1 MLESNTRK
9 RRKTKT
15 MSRRDGNPRFN
26 LSKVID
32 EYKESKDREN
42 ALKKAN
48 TAMNESIKNYMSEND
63 MDEASSDM
71 YTAVLSSTTKES
83 LNDDLAIEI
92 IKENLG
98 GALLSSV
105 IKQKEYI
112 DEDALEKLVY
122 NGDFDISKLEKAKIT
137 KVTKTLRIKKKN

>member
-1 MLESNTRK
+1 
-9 RRKTKT
+9 
-15 MSRRDGNPRFN
+15 MSRRNVFD
-26 LSKVID
+26 LSTSID
-32 EYKESKDREN
+32 KYKESKDKEN

-48 TAMNESIKNYMSEND
+48 NELNETIKTYMQEHDMKSANSEK
-63 MDEASSDM
+63 
-71 YTAVLSSTTKES
+71 YTATLSCTEKES
-83 LNDDLAIEI
+83 LNEDLAIEI

-122 NGDFDISKLEKAKIT
+122 NGDFDINKLAKAKIV
-137 KVTKTLRIKKKN
+137 KSVYTLRVNKKKED

>member
-1 MLESNTRK
+1 
-9 RRKTKT
+9 
-15 MSRRDGNPRFN
+15 MSRRDGNAFN
-26 LSKVID
+26 LSEMID
-32 EYKESKDREN
+32 TYKASKDKEN

-48 TAMNESIKNYMSEND
+48 NEMNENIKTYMQEHDMSSANSEK
-63 MDEASSDM
+63 
-71 YTAVLSSTTKES
+71 YTATLSCTKKES
-83 LNDDLAIEI
+83 LNEDLAIEI

-122 NGDFDISKLEKAKIT
+122 NGDFDINKLAKAKMVKET
-137 KVTKTLRIKKKN
+137 YTLRIGKKKED

>member
-1 MLESNTRK
+1 
-9 RRKTKT
+9 
-15 MSRRDGNPRFN
+15 MSRRDGKPVFD
-26 LSKVID
+26 LSNAID

-48 TAMNESIKNYMSEND
+48 TAMNESIKKYMSENG

-71 YTAVLSSTTKES
+71 YTAVLSNTTKES
-83 LNDDLAIEI
+83 LNEDLAIAI

-98 GALLSSV
+98 GALLNSV

-122 NGDFDISKLEKAKIT
+122 NGDFDIYKLEKAKIT
-137 KVTKTLRIKKKN
+137 KVTTTLRIKKKN

>member
-1 MLESNTRK
+1 
-9 RRKTKT
+9 
-15 MSRRDGNPRFN
+15 MSRRDGNPGFN

-32 EYKESKDREN
+32 EYKESKDKEN

-48 TAMNESIKNYMSEND
+48 NELNENIKTYMQEHDMTSADSEK
-63 MDEASSDM
+63 
-71 YTAVLSSTTKES
+71 YTATLSCTKKES
-83 LNDDLAIEI
+83 LNEDLAIEI

-98 GALLSSV
+98 GALLNSV

-137 KVTKTLRIKKKN
+137 KVTTTLRIKKKN

>member
-1 MLESNTRK
+1 
-9 RRKTKT
+9 

-26 LSKVID
+26 LSKAID

-63 MDEASSDM
+63 MCEASSEM
-71 YTAVLSSTTKES
+71 YTAVLSKTTKDS
-83 LNDDLAIEI
+83 LNEDLAIAI

-98 GALLSSV
+98 GALLNSV

-122 NGDFDISKLEKAKIT
+122 NEDFDISKLEKAKIT
-137 KVTKTLRIKKKN
+137 KVTTTLRIKKKN

>member
-1 MLESNTRK
+1 
-9 RRKTKT
+9 
-15 MSRRDGNPRFN
+15 MSRRDGNPGFD

-32 EYKESKDREN
+32 EYKESKDKEN

-48 TAMNESIKNYMSEND
+48 DRMGKDIKQYMLDND
-63 MDEASSDM
+63 MPKANGEK
-71 YTAVLSSTTKES
+71 YTVTMSKTVKQK
-83 LNDDLAIEI
+83 LNEDLAIEI

-98 GALLSSV
+98 GALLASV

-122 NGDFDISKLEKAKIT
+122 NGDFDITKLAKAEINT
-137 KVTKTLRIKKKN
+137 TTYTLRTSVIK

>member
-1 MLESNTRK
+1 
-9 RRKTKT
+9 
-15 MSRRDGNPRFN
+15 MSRRDGNHGFD

-32 EYKESKDREN
+32 EYKESKDKEN

-48 TAMNESIKNYMSEND
+48 TAMNESIKKYMSEND

-71 YTAVLSSTTKES
+71 YTAVLSNTTKES
-83 LNDDLAIEI
+83 LNEDLAIAI

-98 GALLSSV
+98 GALLNSV

-137 KVTKTLRIKKKN
+137 KVTTTLRIKKKN

>member
-1 MLESNTRK
+1 
-9 RRKTKT
+9 

-26 LSKVID
+26 LSKAID
-32 EYKESKDREN
+32 EYKESKDKEN

-92 IKENLG
+92 IKENLD
-98 GALLSSV
+98 GALLASV

-137 KVTKTLRIKKKN
+137 KVTTTLRIKNKN

>member
-1 MLESNTRK
+1 
-9 RRKTKT
+9 
-15 MSRRDGNPRFN
+15 MSRRDKFD
-26 LSKVID
+26 LSTAID
-32 EYKESKDREN
+32 KYKESKDKEN

-48 TAMNESIKNYMSEND
+48 NELNETIKKYMHEHNMTSSNSENW
-63 MDEASSDM
+63 
-71 YTAVLSSTTKES
+71 TATLSCKKKES
-83 LNDDLAIEI
+83 LNEDLAIEI

-122 NGDFDISKLEKAKIT
+122 NGDFDINKLAKAKMVKET
-137 KVTKTLRIKKKN
+137 YELRVNKKKDD

>member
-1 MLESNTRK
+1 
-9 RRKTKT
+9 
-15 MSRRDGNPRFN
+15 MSRRNVFD
-26 LSKVID
+26 LSTAID
-32 EYKESKDREN
+32 KYKESKDNEN

-48 TAMNESIKNYMSEND
+48 NELNETIKTYMQEHDMTSANSENW
-63 MDEASSDM
+63 
-71 YTAVLSSTTKES
+71 TATLSCTKKES
-83 LNDDLAIEI
+83 LNEDLAIEI

-122 NGDFDISKLEKAKIT
+122 NGDFDINKLAKAKIVKKT
-137 KVTKTLRIKKKN
+137 YTLRVGKKKDD

>member
-1 MLESNTRK
+1 
-9 RRKTKT
+9 
-15 MSRRDGNPRFN
+15 MSRRDGNN
-26 LSKVID
+26 VTEYLKILID
-32 EYKESKDREN
+32 SYKESKDKEN

-48 TAMNESIKNYMSEND
+48 NKMNENIKSYMHKHD
-63 MDEASSDM
+63 MTSASSDK
-71 YTAVLSSTTKES
+71 YTATLSCTKKES
-83 LNDDLAIEI
+83 LNEDLAIEI

-122 NGDFDISKLEKAKIT
+122 NGDFDINKLAKAKMVKKT
-137 KVTKTLRIKKKN
+137 YTLRVRKKKG

>member
-1 MLESNTRK
+1 
-9 RRKTKT
+9 
-15 MSRRDGNPRFN
+15 MSRRNVFD
-26 LSKVID
+26 LSTAID
-32 EYKESKDREN
+32 NYKESKDKEN

-48 TAMNESIKNYMSEND
+48 NELNETIKTYMQDHDMTSANSDNWTA
-63 MDEASSDM
+63 
-71 YTAVLSSTTKES
+71 TLSCTKKES
-83 LNDDLAIEI
+83 LNEDLAIEI

-122 NGDFDISKLEKAKIT
+122 NGDFDINKLAKAKMVKET
-137 KVTKTLRIKKKN
+137 YTLRVGKKKDD

>member
-1 MLESNTRK
+1 
-9 RRKTKT
+9 
-15 MSRRDGNPRFN
+15 MSRRDGNPGFD

-32 EYKESKDREN
+32 EYKESKDKEN

-48 TAMNESIKNYMSEND
+48 DRMGKDIKQYMLDND
-63 MDEASSDM
+63 MTKANGEK
-71 YTAVLSSTTKES
+71 YTVTMSKTVKQK
-83 LNDDLAIEI
+83 LNEDLAIEI

-98 GALLSSV
+98 GALLASV

-122 NGDFDISKLEKAKIT
+122 NGDFDITKLAKAEINT
-137 KVTKTLRIKKKN
+137 TTYTLRTSVIKG